1 VVLGF
6 GRGLGGLYVW
16 FDKGFVDMGVC
27 LGGFSDSTR
36 WVCVALCDVV
46 CLTSLSRGILGIVQ

>member
-1 VVLGF
+1 
-6 GRGLGGLYVW
+6 
-16 FDKGFVDMGVC
+16 